1 MDPYPEERRIAG
13 LLRELI
19 AEKAMP
25 PAAMEDRLG
34 WEPGRLRAFLDGQQR
49 LSFDEVLEVLPL
61 LGLTPSNLLARIYGS
76 PPAASSPAKQRAM
89 ERLFERSLRAVRNAV
104 ARRAAWKREQ
114 SETGGD

>member
-1 MDPYPEERRIAG
+1 MEAYPQEHHIAA

-19 AEKAMP
+19 AQSAMP

-61 LGLTPSNLLARIYGS
+61 LATTPAEFLARLYS
-76 PPAASSPAKQRAM
+76 AAPPAANTPAKQRAM
-89 ERLFERSLRAVRNAV
+89 ERLFERSLRRVKNAI
-104 ARRAAWKREQ
+104 ARRAAWKRER
-114 SETGGD
+114 SDGA